1 MGAVNGNLNWDEGG
15 DSLDV
20 VVWFQVTT
28 ACCPVCM
35 ARDGWLVAGVGGG
48 WCVWVVGGECS

>member
-15 DSLDV
+15 DSLGV

-35 ARDGWLVAGVGGG
+35 AWDGWLVGGWCGWWLVCVGGG
-48 WCVWVVGGECS
+48 W